1 MSNWLNKIVPH
12 LSNIYRLVSMLL
24 SVALIILMFPSGSQ
38 SIHYTYTPGGFW
50 TDEDLFAPFSF
61 VVPKDQDEVKR
72 EEAQL
77 RQQSML
83 FFTFDSLAQA
93 TAMARLDTA
102 KLNWQDRKMAKLV
115 AQNIYRQGYLE
126 LPDDMGS
133 IEDRTLV
140 LLQGNVGSEHLASDY
155 ITPDKIEE
163 EIMRNGWG
171 SADER
176 LMEQRAAL
184 LRQCLV
190 PSIHYEATR
199 TQLELD
205 SRLSQ
210 LNYASNMVQQGE
222 LIIAKGDF
230 IDQAKATTIQT
241 LEEQSHTR
249 EIENYNYF
257 NHLAGLAI
265 LCILAFMALY
275 MFLRITRHPIL
286 DDNKKYTFV
295 LIIILIMSG
304 VVALFLWFAPNW
316 ILAAPMCIIPILMR
330 VFFDRRVALYI
341 HLTTVIILA
350 NMVPNSYEFI
360 FYQMI
365 AGMMTL
371 VSVRNF
377 DRSSRFL
384 VVSLIIFA
392 TYSIIYT
399 AGVLMQ
405 DTHLTN
411 ITGQR
416 YIMFAVNAVTTLL
429 SLPLIFVFEKM
440 FGITTAMTLMEI
452 SSTNTP
458 ALRELSRKAPG
469 TFQHSMQ
476 VANIA
481 EDLVNEIGG
490 NSLLARVGALYH
502 DIGKTE
508 APLYFTE
515 NQKSGFNPH
524 DNLDYEESARIIT
537 QHVRDGIALAKK
549 YHLPSDV
556 TDFIRTHHG
565 TTTTGYFYAKW
576 KQEHPHQEPDMEVFR
591 YAGPAPFSRETAV
604 VMIVDSVEAATKSLK
619 DPTREDVERMVNS
632 VIDGKIR
639 DQQLNYCNI
648 TYSDITRI
656 RKFLTEKIMS
666 IYHVRVAYPVVE
678 NNNKEQVNTKQ

>member
-1 MSNWLNKIVPH
+1 MRKLLHNIVPH
-12 LSNIYRLVSMLL
+12 LSSIYKIVAMLVTVSI
-24 SVALIILMFPSGSQ
+24 IILMFPSGNQ
-38 SIHYTYTPGGFW
+38 SIHYTYTTGGFW
-50 TDEDLFAPFSF
+50 TSDDLFAPFSF
-61 VVPKDQDEVKR
+61 VIPKDEDEMKR
-72 EEAQL
+72 EEAAL
-77 RQQSML
+77 RQESML
-83 FFTFDSLAQA
+83 FYTIDS
-93 TAMARLDTA
+93 TAEAIAMTHIDSAKLSWQDRRMARL
-102 KLNWQDRKMAKLV
+102 V
-115 AQNIYRQGYLE
+115 AHNIYRQGYLE
-126 LPDDMGS
+126 VPSDMGD
-133 IEDRTLV
+133 IEGHTLV
-140 LLQGNVGSEHLASDY
+140 LLDGNIGSEHLASEY
-155 ITPDKIEE
+155 ATPDKIEE
-163 EIMRNGWG
+163 EIIHYGWG
-171 SADER
+171 SADDGM
-176 LMEQRAAL
+176 MEQRASL

-190 PSIHYEATR
+190 PSIHYEAAR

-222 LIIAKGDF
+222 LIIAKGDY
-230 IDQAKATTIQT
+230 IDKAKAETLRT
-241 LEEQSHTR
+241 LEEQSR
-249 EIENYNYF
+249 SRDAENYNIL
-257 NHLAGLAI
+257 NHWIGLAI
-265 LCILAFMALY
+265 LCILAFVALY
-275 MFLRITRHPIL
+275 MFLHITRHPIL
-286 DDNKKYTFV
+286 EDNRKVTFV
-295 LIIILIMSG
+295 FIIILMMSAI
-304 VVALFLWFAPNW
+304 VALFLWFAPDW

-341 HLTTVIILA
+341 HLTAVIILA
-350 NMVPNSYEFI
+350 NLVPNSYEFI
-360 FYQMI
+360 FYQII
-365 AGMMTL
+365 AGIMAL
-371 VSVRNF
+371 VSVRNY

-384 VVSLIIFA
+384 TVSLIIFA

-405 DTHLTN
+405 DTHLAN

-416 YIMFAVNAVTTLL
+416 YLMFGVNGVLLLL

-458 ALRELSRKAPG
+458 ALRELSRRAPG

-549 YHLPSDV
+549 YHLPADV

-565 TTTTGYFYAKW
+565 TTLTGYFYAKW
-576 KQEHPHQEPDMEVFR
+576 KQEHPNQEPDMEVFR

-619 DPTREDVERMVNS
+619 DPTREDIEQMVNNI
-632 VIDGKIR
+632 IDGKIR
-639 DQQLNYCNI
+639 EKQLNYCNI
-648 TYSDITRI
+648 TYNDITRI

-666 IYHVRVAYPVVE
+666 IYHVRVAYPVANE
-678 NNNKEQVNTKQ
+678 KTK